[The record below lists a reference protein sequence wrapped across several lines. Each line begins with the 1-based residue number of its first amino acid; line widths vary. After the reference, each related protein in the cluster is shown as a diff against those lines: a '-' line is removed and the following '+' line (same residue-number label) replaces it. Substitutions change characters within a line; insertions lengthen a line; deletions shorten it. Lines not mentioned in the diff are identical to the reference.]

1 MRNFLVILCITLMQ
15 LSYGFEVT
23 EVSMIS
29 ESLPCNDG
37 CEVDEPTTSKNFF
50 SKHIPII
57 KKLHE
62 SINKTIQKSLTEF
75 TDKEPPANVIGKI
88 IHDSANL
95 KNTINTVIQS
105 KHLNNLNQENICK
118 PLCEDRKFLDDFSR
132 SFIEE
137 IPEVSIPKDF
147 KTKVTSDWFKN
158 GMFNI
163 GSNIKT
169 IEKHL
174 KLEDSQG
181 DLLSYLPLI
190 KNKYRE
196 LTDTVCRILRTDTE
210 TFIDD
215 VLNFNGYVKDLSKI
229 MEQLQN
235 NSYLAANKNIT
246 QFRNL
251 TYLINGLCGYFI
263 NLVNKSDEI
272 LEELKAGR
280 ECYDSKSDAF
290 IQDIMHMIFLY
301 KYNKMDY
308 KQMNNEVSQ
317 LITQIKNLQESKK

>member
-1 MRNFLVILCITLMQ
+1 MRNFLVILYITLMQ
-15 LSYGFEVT
+15 LSYAFEFT
-23 EVSMIS
+23 EVSLIS
-29 ESLPCNDG
+29 ENLPCNDS
-37 CEVDEPTTSKNFF
+37 CEVDEPTNSKNFF
-50 SKHIPII
+50 SKHIPIM

-75 TDKEPPANVIGKI
+75 PDKEPPANIIGKL
-88 IHDSANL
+88 IHDSGNL
-95 KNTINTVIQS
+95 KNTINKVVQS
-105 KHLNNLNQENICK
+105 KHLTNLDQENICK
-118 PLCEDRKFLDDFSR
+118 PLCEDGKFLDNFSR

-137 IPEVSIPKDF
+137 IPEVSIPQDF
-147 KTKVTSDWFKN
+147 KAKVTSDWFKN

-210 TFIDD
+210 TFTDD
-215 VLNFNGYVKDLSKI
+215 VLDFNGYVKDFSKL
-229 MEQLQN
+229 MEQLDN
-235 NSYLAANKNIT
+235 NPYLAANKNIT

-251 TYLINGLCGYFI
+251 TYLINRLRGYFI
-263 NLVNKSDEI
+263 NLLNKSDEI